1 MISDVRESIRLIR
14 NLKISVTN
22 WRLASANL
30 KSAEPWY
37 DFQRSEALGMK
48 GFNVVCLLLGLCL
61 VASCAPASQGSQ
73 EGGDPLTGTWVG
85 DFGPA
90 FYDRNTIS
98 LELNWDGKKLTG
110 MVRPGTPGGRMYRN
124 FTGFPIENASFDP
137 ATGVVKFEA
146 TYEPRGRRYVIEA
159 KLNKNTLSGTW
170 NRPQE
175 KRDGDFKLTRQ
186 TGN

>member
-1 MISDVRESIRLIR
+1 
-14 NLKISVTN
+14 
-22 WRLASANL
+22 
-30 KSAEPWY
+30 
-37 DFQRSEALGMK
+37 MK

-146 TYEPRGRRYVIEA
+146 TYEPRGRRYVMEA